1 MNNAL
6 LQQAYVEMLSDI
18 DTRHLYPR
26 RRRLTEDKGLSGIF
40 LSSVSDQYARAK
52 NRVMVV
58 GCETA
63 GWEPLGPADEF
74 VSVEDYVSRAMRKH
88 RRFFEG
94 KLAQTFRDRGSTFH
108 NFTRA
113 VAEVADKDGLVYTN
127 LFCFDWAKKSPIG
140 CPEFALVKD
149 LSKKLLHR
157 QIAILQPQFI
167 VFANGMA
174 SAGYRRE
181 FFPSGEDG
189 RCSQPRSYPEITTA
203 HYLWEFVL
211 DGNIRCFRVHHPSA
225 RSKQAAL
232 GRNAALT
239 LLGDALM

>member
-6 LQQAYVEMLSDI
+6 LQQAYVDILSDI

-26 RRRLTEDKGLSGIF
+26 RQRLLGGMGLSGVF
-40 LSSVSDQYARAK
+40 LGSVSDQYAKAR

-63 GWEPLGPADEF
+63 GWEPLGWGEEF
-74 VSVEDYVSRAMRKH
+74 VSVEDYVARAMRKH
-88 RRFFEG
+88 RAFFEG
-94 KLAQTFRDRGSTFH
+94 KLAQTSRDRGNTFH

-113 VAEVADKDGLVYTN
+113 VAQVTGRDGLVYTN
-127 LFCFDWAKKSPIG
+127 LFCFDWAKGSPIA
-140 CPEFALVKD
+140 CPEFAFVKH

-157 QIAILQPQFI
+157 QIEILQPQFI

-174 SAGYRRE
+174 SAGCRRE
-181 FFPSGEDG
+181 FFPAGEGG
-189 RCSQPRSYPEITTA
+189 RCSQSKSYPETISA

-211 DGNIRCFRVHHPSA
+211 DESIRCFRVHHPSA

-232 GRNAALT
+232 GRSAALT
-239 LLGDALM
+239 LLGNALN